1 MVELANLTPKV
12 RPVQGRIEP
21 TVESVSKDQ
30 LLLMQLAESMATED
44 TVEDLL
50 VSDTAKAIGYEK
62 QGPEHAVSIHHVRPG
77 KIIMFKV
84 DRENG
89 RVIRR
94 PVPSKRMLENLKD
107 GWLATCPECHTDCS
121 PNPNECPARVA
132 TGDFK
137 LNTKCPVCN
146 KTFYDPGATKR
157 RAANATDPGSI
168 DFEDYNDTPQTRLK
182 GMRDDHI
189 RAWHP
194 TIGRRMGLFGA
205 AQVAN
210 VVTPESP
217 QDTP

>member
-1 MVELANLTPKV
+1 MVEIDKLAPRV

-30 LLLMQLAESMATED
+30 LLLMQMAESMATED

-50 VSDTAKAIGYEK
+50 LSDTAKAIGYEK
-62 QGPEHAVSIHHVRPG
+62 QSPEHAVSLHHVRPG

-107 GWLATCPECHTDCS
+107 GWLATCPDCHTDCS
-121 PNPNECPARVA
+121 PNPNECPTRVA
-132 TGDFK
+132 TRDFK
-137 LNTKCPVCN
+137 LNTQCPVCN
-146 KTFYDPGATKR
+146 KTFYDPGAIKK
-157 RAANATDPGSI
+157 RAANAADPGSI
-168 DFEDYNDTPQTRLK
+168 DFEDYNDSPQTRLK
-182 GMRDDHI
+182 SMRDDHI

-205 AQVAN
+205 VEGVKVAAAQEN
-210 VVTPESP
+210 T
-217 QDTP
+217 